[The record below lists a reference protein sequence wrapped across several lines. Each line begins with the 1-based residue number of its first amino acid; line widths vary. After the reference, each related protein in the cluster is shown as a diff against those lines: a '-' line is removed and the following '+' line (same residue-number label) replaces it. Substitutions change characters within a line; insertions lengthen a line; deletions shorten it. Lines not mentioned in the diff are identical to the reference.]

1 MARIAYN
8 GSGFLTFYQQLAVNN
23 PCYKKNGNRS
33 KTTHL
38 ILHSTG
44 ANNPNL
50 KRYVTPDDGYLGN
63 NPNGNGWNTT
73 KSDTLVHGVIGKNK
87 NGVIEAY
94 QIAPW
99 GKLVWG
105 CGSGKNGSGNSKAIQ
120 VEMCEDQ
127 TLGASYAK
135 EVYDVAV
142 KLFAHLCKVYNIPV
156 ENIWSHSEANA
167 KGYASAHAD
176 PEHWWKAVNAGLTM
190 DGFRRDVKALL
201 NGETVKEQSTP
212 TKTEK
217 PSTGE
222 TGVSYTAQAGAFTV
236 KKSATAKRDSL
247 NALGFK
253 AFVVQIG
260 ALWKVQ
266 VGNFD
271 NKTDAE
277 AMVKKLKTAGHTAV
291 VVIVV
296 KTAEEAEVL
305 SHGSTVRVKKGAK
318 TYEGTTLATFVYNR
332 DHVVKSIVGDRVVIT
347 YNDIVIAAVRKSD
360 LILV

>member
-1 MARIAYN
+1 MARISYN

-105 CGSGKNGSGNSKAIQ
+105 CGSGKNGSGNSFAIQ

-135 EVYDVAV
+135 EVYNVAV
-142 KLFAHLCKVYNIPV
+142 KLFAHLCKANKISP
-156 ENIWSHSEANA
+156 ENIWSHNEAHH
-167 KGYASAHAD
+167 KGYASGHVD
-176 PEHWWKAVNAGLTM
+176 PEHWWKAVGAGLTM
-190 DGFRRDVKALL
+190 DGFRKDVKALL
-201 NGETVKEQSTP
+201 SGETVKEQTTP

-217 PSTGE
+217 PATNKTVG
-222 TGVSYTAQAGAFTV
+222 YYYAQAGAFSV
-236 KKSATAKRDSL
+236 KKGAVTRCEAIKAAGF
-247 NALGFK
+247 NAFLVQTG
-253 AFVVQIG
+253 AF
-260 ALWKVQ
+260 WKIR
-266 VGNFD
+266 VGPFE
-271 NKTDAE
+271 NKAE
-277 AMVKKLKTAGHTAV
+277 AEVVVKKLQAAGFASL
-291 VVIVV
+291 VV
-296 KTAEEAEVL
+296 KSEVNADVETL

-318 TYEGTTLATFVYNR
+318 TYEGTTLANFVYNR
-332 DHVVKSIVGDRVVIT
+332 DHTVKSIVGDRVVIT
-347 YNDIVIAAVRKSD
+347 YNGIVVAAVRKED
-360 LILV
+360 LMLV